1 MNEMGHSKPVH
12 WDNPEGWDEEGGGM
26 GFWNGRH
33 MYPWLIQVNVWQ
45 KLSQYYKVIILQLKL
60 ISFFL
65 KKNKR
70 IKRNEWRE

>member
-1 MNEMGHSKPVH
+1 MGWFGEGRGRGFRMGDTVH
-12 WDNPEGWDEEGGGM
+12 
-26 GFWNGRH
+26 
-33 MYPWLIQVNVWQ
+33 PWLIHVEVWQ